1 MDRDSIRL
9 HHPPHRDLHKMSMGS
24 GRQHEDKEF
33 FQENGEVP
41 QEEEIEEAFNEEKSL
56 NDILKRER
64 MKCLEKVKNLFK
76 KWNKS

>member
-1 MDRDSIRL
+1 MKIEDFFRKMEKC
-9 HHPPHRDLHKMSMGS
+9 HKK
-24 GRQHEDKEF
+24 RK
-33 FQENGEVP
+33 
-41 QEEEIEEAFNEEKSL
+41 IEEAFNEEKSL

>member
-1 MDRDSIRL
+1 MTSTNRAWEAEDSMKIEDFFRKMEKC
-9 HHPPHRDLHKMSMGS
+9 HKK
-24 GRQHEDKEF
+24 RK
-33 FQENGEVP
+33 
-41 QEEEIEEAFNEEKSL
+41 IEEAFNEEKSL